1 VGEPLKRTERA
12 QNLTGEICHIVNDS
26 QRAEGGL
33 MTLWWLM
40 FRDGGAVIAEG
51 ESITH
56 ARLLAV
62 ANDLCRASQ
71 FLEGYPIDPSFIEMI
86 SEDFTWRRLSRQ
98 QADHMLAVMKDSRQK
113 RVTSTQA
120 RQSQAA

>member
-1 VGEPLKRTERA
+1 
-12 QNLTGEICHIVNDS
+12 
-26 QRAEGGL
+26 

-40 FRDGGAVIAEG
+40 FRDGGAVIVEG

-71 FLEGYPIDPSFIEMI
+71 FLEGYPIDPGLIEMI
-86 SEDFTWRRLSRQ
+86 PEDFTWRRLSRQ
-98 QADHMLAVMKDSRQK
+98 QADDMLAVMKAGHQKPVIASR
-113 RVTSTQA
+113 QA

>member
-1 VGEPLKRTERA
+1 
-12 QNLTGEICHIVNDS
+12 
-26 QRAEGGL
+26 

-40 FRDGGAVIAEG
+40 FRDGGAVIVEG

-71 FLEGYPIDPSFIEMI
+71 FLDGYPVDPDLVEMVP
-86 SEDFTWRRLSRQ
+86 EDFKWRRLSRQ
-98 QADHMLAVMKDSRQK
+98 QADDMLAAMKDGHQK
-113 RVTSTQA
+113 RVTPTQA

>member
-1 VGEPLKRTERA
+1 MILSA
-12 QNLTGEICHIVNDS
+12 QG
-26 QRAEGGL
+26 AGP

-40 FRDGGAVIAEG
+40 FRDGGAVIVEG
-51 ESITH
+51 ESVTH

-71 FLEGYPIDPSFIEMI
+71 FLEGYPIDPGLVETIP
-86 SEDFTWRRLSRQ
+86 EDVKWRTLSRQ
-98 QADHMLAVMKDSRQK
+98 QANDMLALMKDGHQK
-113 RVTSTQA
+113 CVTPTQA

>member
-1 VGEPLKRTERA
+1 
-12 QNLTGEICHIVNDS
+12 
-26 QRAEGGL
+26 

-40 FRDGGAVIAEG
+40 FRDGGAVIVEG

-71 FLEGYPIDPSFIEMI
+71 FLEGYPIDPGLIGMI
-86 SEDFTWRRLSRQ
+86 PEDLTWRRLSRQ
-98 QADHMLAVMKDSRQK
+98 QADDMLAVMKDGHQK
-113 RVTSTQA
+113 RVKSTQA

>member
-1 VGEPLKRTERA
+1 
-12 QNLTGEICHIVNDS
+12 
-26 QRAEGGL
+26 

-40 FRDGGAVIAEG
+40 FRDGGAVIVEG

-71 FLEGYPIDPSFIEMI
+71 FLNGYPVDPDLVEMVP
-86 SEDFTWRRLSRQ
+86 EDFKWRRLSRQ
-98 QADHMLAVMKDSRQK
+98 QADDMLAAMKDGHQK
-113 RVTSTQA
+113 RVTPTQA

>member
-1 VGEPLKRTERA
+1 
-12 QNLTGEICHIVNDS
+12 
-26 QRAEGGL
+26 

-40 FRDGGAVIAEG
+40 FRDGGAVIVEG

-71 FLEGYPIDPSFIEMI
+71 FLDGYPIDPDLVEMI
-86 SEDFTWRRLSRQ
+86 PEDFKWRRLSRQ
-98 QADHMLAVMKDSRQK
+98 QADDMLAAMKDGHQK
-113 RVTSTQA
+113 RVTPTQA
-120 RQSQAA
+120 RQPQAA